1 MSSLHMLTTTIDTRT
16 KKCVLGIEAD
26 EELCRV
32 LCTSAAGPVLGA
44 FDRKSRVT

>member
-1 MSSLHMLTTTIDTRT
+1 MLTTTIDTRT

-32 LCTSAAGPVLGA
+32 LVHECSGAGT
-44 FDRKSRVT
+44 RSI